1 MLAENFGAGF
11 HQTMDESKI
20 ASPRAELPA
29 TLPDPLAPSK
39 TPATERA
46 QRLATALRDNLKR
59 RRAAG
64 RAGKPAK
71 PSN

>member
-1 MLAENFGAGF
+1 
-11 HQTMDESKI
+11 MDESET
-20 ASPRAELPA
+20 ASPRPALPA
-29 TLPDPLAPSK
+29 SLPDPLSPPK

-59 RRAAG
+59 RKAASRAC
-64 RAGKPAK
+64 KPHK

>member
-1 MLAENFGAGF
+1 
-11 HQTMDESKI
+11 MDESKTQ
-20 ASPRAELPA
+20 SPRSELPA
-29 TLPDPLAPSK
+29 TLPDPLAPPK

-59 RRAAG
+59 RKAAG
-64 RAGKPAK
+64 RAGKAAK

>member
-1 MLAENFGAGF
+1 MLAEKFGAGS
-11 HQTMDESKI
+11 HRIMDESKTTNLQ
-20 ASPRAELPA
+20 PELPA
-29 TLPDPLAPSK
+29 TLPDPLAAPK

-59 RRAAG
+59 RKAAA
-64 RAGKPAK
+64 RPGKSAK